1 MAEEKIWYTV
11 PDSQG
16 YPTRV
21 PEAKVQAF
29 LKRQEELKAM
39 VERGEENKPD
49 PEQAK
54 AVMDAVKRRIEQA
67 KKATGK

>member
-11 PDSQG
+11 PDYQG

-21 PEAKVQAF
+21 PEDKVQAF

-39 VERGEENKPD
+39 VERGEEIKPD

>member
-1 MAEEKIWYTV
+1 MAEKKIWYTV
-11 PDSQG
+11 PDYQG

-21 PEAKVQAF
+21 PEDKVQAF

-39 VERGEENKPD
+39 VERGEEIKPD

-54 AVMDAVKRRIEQA
+54 AVKASL
-67 KKATGK
+67 KKYLEKLEEGSGN